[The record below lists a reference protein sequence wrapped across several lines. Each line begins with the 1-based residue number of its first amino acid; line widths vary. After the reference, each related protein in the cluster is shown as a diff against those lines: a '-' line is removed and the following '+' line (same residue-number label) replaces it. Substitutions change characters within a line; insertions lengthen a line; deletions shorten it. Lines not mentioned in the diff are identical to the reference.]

1 MEPRTDAA
9 AHLDPVPDGVA
20 ETDPGFDALRVH
32 RAELYECMNAL
43 EQALAAPPARG
54 TAAWVERVSVAVVEL
69 TADLRE
75 HVSLTEGADGLYRA
89 LLMTAPRLSNTVDV
103 LTRDHTRLKELADDL
118 LRRLAEPSATADVD
132 EVREAGTTLLGRLSR
147 HRQRGADLVWE
158 AYQTDIGGEN

>member
-9 AHLDPVPDGVA
+9 APLDPGHEGVT

-32 RAELYECMNAL
+32 RAELYECMRAL

-54 TAAWVERVSVAVVEL
+54 AAAWVERVHVALVEL

-75 HVSLTEGADGLYRA
+75 HISLTEGADGLYRA
-89 LLMTAPRLSNTVDV
+89 VLVSAPRLSNTVDV
-103 LTRDHTRLKELADDL
+103 LTRDHVRLKELADEL
-118 LRRLAEPSATADVD
+118 VRRIGQPSAAGDVE

-147 HRQRGADLVWE
+147 HRQRGADLVWD
-158 AYQTDIGGEN
+158 AYQTDIGGET